1 MAAFDWMTVLLSKGK
16 AVASN
21 GKTAVVEELCAAA
34 AEVAVRELALSV
46 CVNMI
51 AGAVG
56 RCEFQTF
63 RDGKPIRG
71 REYYLWNIEPNINQ
85 NSSAFLHE
93 LVDNLI
99 RRNEALVISTAH
111 RDGHEMLVNVD
122 TWETP
127 RRYPQKM
134 QEYRRVRV
142 GEVTY
147 SKTFRENEVLHL
159 VLHNTDIRNV
169 MDRLWDSYSRLYAV
183 ASRAYTWGQGTHLK
197 VKVNQMPHSTE
208 EDIQTF
214 QRLMNEQVKPFMVSE
229 NGVLPEYQGYQYEDV
244 GGSANAD
251 RTTRD
256 IRALIDDIFD
266 FTALSVGIP
275 PVLVKGVV
283 QGTQDA
289 VERWMTTGIDPL
301 MDQLEEEINR
311 KRYGYEEWSR
321 GNYLHIDTSTVR
333 HFDLFSNAAN
343 VEKLIGSGAY
353 SINDVLKA
361 AGMAE
366 IDEPWANIHWLTLNI
381 GNIEVAARAINTE
394 KGGITE

>member
-1 MAAFDWMTVLLSKGK
+1 MALEWLKTMFGTGTEPG
-16 AVASN
+16 SN
-21 GKTAVVEELCAAA
+21 RRVTRVDGDLCAIA
-34 AEVAVRELALSV
+34 AEVAVRELALGV
-46 CVNMI
+46 CINMI

-63 RDGKPIRG
+63 REGKPVRE
-71 REYYLWNIEPNINQ
+71 REYYLWNVEPNINQ

-93 LVDNLI
+93 LIDNLI
-99 RRNEALVISTAH
+99 RNNESLTIPTVH
-111 RDGHEMLVNVD
+111 RDGRVMLVNADV
-122 TWETP
+122 WQTP
-127 RRYPQKM
+127 KRYPQRM
-134 QEYRRVRV
+134 QEYKGVRV

-147 SKTFRENEVLHL
+147 TKTFRENEVLHL
-159 VLHNTDIRNV
+159 VLHHSGIQNV
-169 MDRLWDSYSRLYAV
+169 VDQLWDSYSRLYAV

-197 VKVNQMPHSTE
+197 VKVDQMAQATE

-214 QRLMNEQVKPFMVSE
+214 QNILTEQIKPFLNSE
-229 NGVLPEYQGYQYEDV
+229 NAVLPEYNGYEYSDI

-256 IRALIDDIFD
+256 IRALVDDIFD

-289 VERWMTTGIDPL
+289 VERWMTTCIDPIC
-301 MDQLEEEINR
+301 DQLEEEINR
-311 KRYGYEEWSR
+311 KRFGYADWSK
-321 GNYLHIDTSTVR
+321 GTYLHIDTSTVR

-353 SINDVLKA
+353 SINDVLRA
-361 AGMAE
+361 AGRAE
-366 IDEPWANIHWLTLNI
+366 IDAEWARIHWLTLNI
-381 GNIEVAARAINTE
+381 GNIEQAARAINTE
-394 KGGITE
+394 KGGNA